1 MCPVLVATLL
11 LEYVIVGSW
20 IGTGCGVNTE
30 DINFLVLLSF
40 EVNESFL
47 EQSSYTDGPEL
58 LPAIELAVDQ
68 INQQQ
73 DLLSGYS
80 VNITVANAPCN
91 LENYALVK
99 FVEAFFHSGTRF
111 AGIVGPTC
119 SDETEV
125 LSAFTGKDVVSTL
138 NFHIASSQRLTD
150 RSQYGYSFGTVGST
164 HSEIELFI
172 QLMKRNEWYSVA
184 VLYEESRIVFLSAY
198 SLFVKELDRVF
209 PQGRISLSVPI
220 SKVDMPLSLITDH
233 HVRVIFVLSA
243 FDLAA
248 QILCLISRDYP
259 QLTYPTYQF
268 VFMEV
273 NSVDASSF
281 IYNKRH
287 YECSVREI
295 TQIMEGFFISHTQLS
310 QADNQTELVSGVT
323 YGNYSKL
330 YGERVNG
337 IPTVWANPTYDAVW
351 SLALALNNSIPKL
364 SDINISL
371 SEYSYGMQQATDI
384 IRDEVVKL
392 SFQGASGYISFNNET
407 GYSNLAVDLHQRVD
421 NDIVLVATYSE
432 HEGSLMFLEDGEFVE
447 NSFESVEVLVHPA
460 LASLCLLLGAVAFIL
475 IVIAHIVTL
484 TYHNFP
490 AIRASSYRI
499 GQLAFTGCYFI
510 VVCFICFTAQKVAS
524 MSTIDITLLCEIQIW
539 CIPLGLTLILG
550 TVTAKTWRLYCI
562 FVHLKEPGML
572 LTDKLLVFAV
582 LLLAV
587 VDIVLCAIWT
597 SQFPFSVLHHE
608 TITDDNMIE
617 VQVECNSDHYHLWFG
632 VLTLYQ
638 GLIMFFAL
646 ILALLTKSIRH
657 KSFKTKSVTLL
668 VYTLTITLYLGL
680 PMYFVLNDGKGFT
693 SVNASYAVLS
703 LTYIAV
709 LYLCFTL
716 LFFPPILSLLR
727 VKLFHKVPGLRSFST
742 INTISSTY
750 IK

>member
-1 MCPVLVATLL
+1 MSQRIYSVEKMFPTLVATLL
-11 LEYVIVGSW
+11 VECIIVGSL
-20 IGTGCGVNTE
+20 IGTGCGTDTE
-30 DINFLVLLSF
+30 HINFLVLLSF
-40 EVNESFL
+40 EINESFS
-47 EQSSYTDGPEL
+47 EQPSYTDGPEL
-58 LPAIELAVDQ
+58 LPAVELAVDQ

-91 LENYALVK
+91 LKNYALVK
-99 FVEAFFHSGTRF
+99 FVDAFFHSGTRF

-125 LSAFTGKDVVSTL
+125 LSAITGKDVVSII
-138 NFHIASSQRLTD
+138 NFHIASSQRLTN
-150 RSQYGYSFGTVGST
+150 RNQYGYSFGTVGST
-164 HSEIELFI
+164 HSHIELFI
-172 QLMKRNEWYSVA
+172 PLMKKNEWNSVA
-184 VLYEESRIVFLSAY
+184 VLYEESKIVFLSAY
-198 SLFVKELDRVF
+198 SLFVKELAHGF
-209 PQGRISLSVPI
+209 PKGKISPSVPI

-233 HVRVIFVLSA
+233 HVRVIFVLSSP
-243 FDLAA
+243 DLAA

-268 VFMEV
+268 LFIGVPTV
-273 NSVDASSF
+273 NIPAKF
-281 IYNKRH
+281 TFNKHR
-287 YECSVREI
+287 YECSVKEMM
-295 TQIMEGFFISHTQLS
+295 QIMEGFLVAYTQLS
-310 QADNQTELVSGVT
+310 QAENLVSG
-323 YGNYSKL
+323 NEYSKHFN
-330 YGERVNG
+330 ERVNS
-337 IPTVWANPTYDAVW
+337 TTYEWANPTYDAVW

-364 SDINISL
+364 NINL
-371 SEYSYGMQQATDI
+371 SEYSYGMQEATNI

-407 GYSNLAVDLHQRVD
+407 GYTTSSADLYQWIH
-421 NDIVLVATYSE
+421 NELILVAIYGE
-432 HEGSLMFLEDGEFVE
+432 HELSIPTLEDGAFVE
-447 NSFESVEVLVHPA
+447 SSFESVEVLVHPA

-475 IVIAHIVTL
+475 IIVAHIVTL

-499 GQLAFTGCYFI
+499 GQLAFTGCYII
-510 VVCFICFTAQKVAS
+510 VVCFICFTAQKAAS
-524 MSTIDITLLCEIQIW
+524 VSAIDITLLCEIQVW

-550 TVTAKTWRLYCI
+550 TVAAKTWRLYRI
-562 FVHLKEPGML
+562 FVHLEEPGML
-572 LTDKLLVFAV
+572 LSDQLLIFAV
-582 LLLAV
+582 LLLAA

-608 TITDDNMIE
+608 TITDDNKIE
-617 VQVECNSDHYHLWFG
+617 VQVECSSDHYHLWFG

-657 KSFKTKSVTLL
+657 ESFKTKSVTLL
-668 VYTLTITLYLGL
+668 VYTLTVTLYLGY
-680 PMYFVLNDGKGFT
+680 PMYFILNNGKGFA

-716 LFFPPILSLLR
+716 LFFPPILSLMR
-727 VKLFHKVPGLRSFST
+727 VKLFHKVPRLRSFSA
-742 INTISSTY
+742 INTTSY
-750 IK
+750 